1 MDGTFVILNNGVLE
15 TYNKF
20 EDIPQSFDNVIKFEP
35 KAPPPPH
42 TKEEHEEMET
52 YSSKLDEL
60 MKRCENGN

>member
-20 EDIPQSFDNVIKFEP
+20 ENIPQSFDDVIKFEP

-42 TKEEHEEMET
+42 TEEEHEEMET